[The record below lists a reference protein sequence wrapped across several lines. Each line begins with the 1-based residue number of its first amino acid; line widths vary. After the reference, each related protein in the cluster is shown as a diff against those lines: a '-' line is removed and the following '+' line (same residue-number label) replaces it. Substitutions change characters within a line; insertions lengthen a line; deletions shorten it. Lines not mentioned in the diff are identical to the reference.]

1 MVLRILNFENINNNF
16 FEFFKSL
23 YLDVGDKVLEKFY
36 FFVDNKQD
44 LGGVNGKGDIL
55 YQCVDVYEGD
65 LESFVLNVE
74 VVDIKINRKVDGIVS
89 FEVDIS

>member
-1 MVLRILNFENINNNF
+1 MVLRIVNFENINNNF

-23 YLDVGDKVLEKFY
+23 YLDVGDKVLKKFC

-65 LESFVLNVE
+65 LENFVLNVE
-74 VVDIKINRKVDGIVS
+74 VVDIKFKWKVDGIVS